1 MNELNIKMSVQEL
14 NTVLEALGNQPY
26 LQVFELISK
35 LHIQAQEQLKAE
47 PETKRNGKQSTAEVI
62 S

>member
-1 MNELNIKMSVQEL
+1 MNELNLKMSVQEM
-14 NTVLEALGNQPY
+14 NVILESLGHMPFNKVY
-26 LQVFELISK
+26 ELINK
-35 LHIQAQEQLKAE
+35 LHQQAQEQLQAE